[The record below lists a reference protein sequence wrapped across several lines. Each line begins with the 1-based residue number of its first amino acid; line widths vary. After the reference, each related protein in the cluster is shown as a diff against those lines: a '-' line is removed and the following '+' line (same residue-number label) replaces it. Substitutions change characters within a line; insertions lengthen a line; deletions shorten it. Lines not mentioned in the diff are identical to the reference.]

1 MKDSTLY
8 LVKLGEISLKGLNRD
23 FFEKRLKMNIKAKLK
38 PYRNIVSKQKGRLY
52 FEVSNECPEEQA
64 FRAFRTTFGV
74 VGFSKCISCEKDIE
88 VIKEHAAILVKEEP
102 FACGTGTFKSETR
115 RADKQFPMSSYEID
129 CELGGVVLDAYP
141 AMKVNAKYPEKT
153 IYCEIR
159 DKAYLYTSPL
169 PGPGGLPVSTAG
181 KGMLLLS
188 GGIDSPVAA
197 YHMAQ
202 RGLKQECI
210 YFHAYP
216 YTSEQALEKV
226 EMLASLIA
234 PYLQGTRLHVVP
246 FTDVQL
252 WIRDNSPEDEHTL
265 MFRAAM
271 MKVANAIS
279 LLQDGTAIVTGEA
292 LSQVASQ
299 TLESMAFTDSM
310 SDQLVLRPL
319 VGMDKQEIMNI
330 AKRIGT
336 YETSILPYE
345 DCCVIFSPKHPLVRP
360 NKRSVTE
367 HFEAMGIESLL
378 EKAIEATETKDFG
391 PDGSRRN

>member
-8 LVKLGEISLKGLNRD
+8 LVRLGEISLKGQNRD

-38 PYRNIVSKQKGRLY
+38 PYRNFVSKQKGRLY
-52 FEVSNECPEEQA
+52 FEISNECPEEQA
-64 FRAFRTTFGV
+64 LRAFKTTFGV
-74 VGFSKCISCEKDIE
+74 VGFSKCIKCEKDIE
-88 VIKEHAAILVKEEP
+88 VIKKHAALLIQQEP
-102 FACGTGTFKSETR
+102 FASGTGTFKSESR

-141 AMKVNAKYPEKT
+141 SMKVNAKYPEKT

-159 DKAYLYTSPL
+159 DKAYLYTSPM

-188 GGIDSPVAA
+188 GGIDSPVAS
-197 YHMAQ
+197 YRMAQ

-210 YFHAYP
+210 YFHAAP
-216 YTSEQALEKV
+216 YTSEQALDKV
-226 EMLASLIA
+226 AKLASLIA
-234 PYLQGTRLHVVP
+234 PYLQGTRLHVVS
-246 FTDVQL
+246 FTAVQL
-252 WIRDNSPEDEHTL
+252 WIRDHSPEDEHTL

-279 LLQDGTAIVTGEA
+279 LMQDGTAIVTGEA

-319 VGMDKQEIMNI
+319 VGMDK
-330 AKRIGT
+330 GG
-336 YETSILPYE
+336 
-345 DCCVIFSPKHPLVRP
+345 DHGCCQ
-360 NKRSVTE
+360 
-367 HFEAMGIESLL
+367 
-378 EKAIEATETKDFG
+378 KDWYL
-391 PDGSRRN
+391 

>member
-1 MKDSTLY
+1 MKDTTLY
-8 LVKLGEISLKGLNRD
+8 LVRLGEISLKGLNRD

-38 PYRNIVSKQKGRLY
+38 PYRNTVSKQKGRLY
-52 FEVSNECPEEQA
+52 FEISNECPEEQA
-64 FRAFRTTFGV
+64 IRAFKTTFGV
-74 VGFSKCISCEKDIE
+74 VGFSKCLRCEKNMDA
-88 VIKEHAAILVKEEP
+88 IKATAALLIQEEP
-102 FACGTGTFKSETR
+102 FASGVGTFKSESR
-115 RADKQFPMSSYEID
+115 RADKQFPFSSYEID
-129 CELGGVVLDAYP
+129 CELGGVVLDTYP
-141 AMKVNAKYPEKT
+141 EMKVNVKNPDKT

-159 DKAYLYTSPL
+159 DKAYLYSSPI
-169 PGPGGLPVSTAG
+169 PGPGGLPVNTAG

-197 YHMAQ
+197 YRMAQ

-216 YTSEQALEKV
+216 YTSDLALEKV
-226 EMLASLIA
+226 ATLASLIA

-271 MKVANAIS
+271 MKVANALS
-279 LLQDGTAIVTGEA
+279 LLQNGMAIVTGEA

-330 AKRIGT
+330 SRAIGT

-345 DCCVIFSPKHPLVRP
+345 DCCIIFSPKHPLVRP
-360 NKRSVTE
+360 NKQSVTE
-367 HFEAMGIESLL
+367 HYTMMGIEPLL
-378 EKAIEATETKDFG
+378 EKALEGIETIDFG
-391 PDGSRRN
+391 PDGKRRT